1 MRLFRRMHIKN
12 EAPICI
18 VVHAVFAN
26 DAFNVL
32 KEAGTD
38 RIVTCNTIVHSSNDI
53 DLSESMS
60 ARSRSL

>member
-1 MRLFRRMHIKN
+1 MHIKD

-18 VVHAVFAN
+18 GVHAVFAN

-38 RIVTCNTIVHSSNDI
+38 KIVTCNTIVHSSNDI
-53 DLSESMS
+53 DLSEVYVSTIKEFVTIKK
-60 ARSRSL
+60 